1 MFYSLDELLSAGEK
15 DTIECKSSMYFSA
28 KSKTP
33 PTTVNHEII
42 RTIVGMLNAK
52 GGTLLIGVSEDKS
65 SKEYIKKGIKGDFEW
80 MEYADEDPKWIKRMG
95 PLTPTWEDYQKV
107 LRKGIMDKIGRTY
120 FNSCIVINFED
131 IGYGKDNPVA
141 RIDIEPAPQPAS
153 DSSGNKHIRFANG
166 TQQLP
171 PNQENEYFKNR
182 FPNLESLRE
191 DVNKL

>member
-1 MFYSLDELLSAGEK
+1 MYS
-15 DTIECKSSMYFSA
+15 
-28 KSKTP
+28 
-33 PTTVNHEII
+33 
-42 RTIVGMLNAK
+42 
-52 GGTLLIGVSEDKS
+52 DK
-65 SKEYIKKGIKGDFEW
+65 
-80 MEYADEDPKWIKRMG
+80 
-95 PLTPTWEDYQKV
+95 
-107 LRKGIMDKIGRTY
+107 
-120 FNSCIVINFED
+120 FED

-171 PNQENEYFKNR
+171 LDQENEYFKNR